1 MSGSRLTKPS
11 RRRVGLAALVAFFV
25 FRLLYGLSSEFFFE
39 DETQIYL
46 MGLRYYATGDWPY
59 FGADVVWTKSEIPGA
74 LQPLLVGFPLKIV
87 AAPEAPFVLLNL
99 LSVATLGL
107 FAWYITRRLP
117 RLPEWLVW
125 GWLMTVPWT
134 LEFSTHIINPS
145 YLLAPALIFFLGFFE
160 AVPVF
165 RIGTIPEWLAFVFM
179 GAATSWI
186 LQIHMSWPL
195 LLPFVGIAWLATWQR
210 GMRAVAAST
219 ASLLIGLL
227 IFGVFLVPTLVVYGA
242 EGGSGGT
249 LRNLRPHWVNPW
261 IAVTTLARFFSFV
274 SLEIWRFMATDDG
287 KRQMFLL
294 NHLWIAPLAVV
305 AWAAGIWQPIWM
317 LREWFRADSP
327 FPEWRWM
334 RWLIAITILLVYAS
348 YWFVLEPAQAHAF
361 YVMAPISFMFAAYCW
376 TFVDS
381 PRWRRVAAVLLI
393 VNIAFHAGQAL
404 IQLPE
409 KSLYR
414 NRAVV
419 AAAIREKE
427 PEMFGHRRPFAIDGG
442 PLALND
448 PARPYD
454 AKKDVQI
461 SDERLTTGPR
471 RVALWSF
478 TLRNANE
485 RVAYRDV
492 LYQTHYR
499 DEKGTLV
506 DQRYDFV
513 KEIFQPGTVTTIEI
527 NDGFVAAPFASATIE
542 VLGADALLPVR

>member
-1 MSGSRLTKPS
+1 LTITS
-11 RRRVGLAALVAFFV
+11 RRRALLVAGALVACFV

-46 MGLRYYATGDWPY
+46 MGLRYYATGEWPY

-74 LQPLLVGFPLKIV
+74 LQALLVGFPLKIV
-87 AAPEAPFVLLNL
+87 AVPEAPFVLLNL
-99 LSVATLGL
+99 LSVATLAF

-117 RLPEWLVW
+117 QLPEWLVW

-165 RIGTIPEWLAFVFM
+165 RIGQIPEWLAFVFM
-179 GAATSWI
+179 GAAASWV

-195 LLPFVGIAWLATWQR
+195 LLPYIGIAWLFTWQR
-210 GMRAVAAST
+210 GMRAVATST
-219 ASLLIGLL
+219 ASLLCGLL
-227 IFGVFLVPTLVVYGA
+227 IFGIFLIPTLVVYGA
-242 EGGSGGT
+242 EGGTGGT
-249 LRNLRPHWVNPW
+249 LRNLQPHWVNPW

-274 SLEIWRFMATDDG
+274 SLEIWRFMTTDDG

-294 NHLWIAPLAVV
+294 DHLWIAPLALV

-317 LREWFRADSP
+317 LREWFRTTSP
-327 FPEWRWM
+327 FPEWRWL
-334 RWLIAITILLVYAS
+334 RWLVAVTILFVYAS

-361 YVMAPISFMFAAYCW
+361 YVVAPISFMFAAYCW

-381 PRWRRVAAVLLI
+381 PRWRRVAAGLLI

-404 IQLPE
+404 IQAPE

-414 NRAVV
+414 NRGVV
-419 AAAIREKE
+419 VAAIREKQ

-448 PARPYD
+448 PARPWD
-454 AKKDVQI
+454 PKKDVQI

-499 DEKGTLV
+499 DDKGNLV

-513 KEIFQPGTVTTIEI
+513 KEIFQPGTVTTINI

-542 VLGADALLPVR
+542 VLGADALLPIR